1 MALREVNQGR
11 CFLEQGEPLR
21 TVQLCETWNNVIK
34 LCANKVW
41 YTLNKQ
47 GVEGSQPKE
56 PINWF
61 LARLLHDV
69 SA

>member
-41 YTLNKQ
+41 Y
-47 GVEGSQPKE
+47 
-56 PINWF
+56 I
-61 LARLLHDV
+61 H
-69 SA
+69 